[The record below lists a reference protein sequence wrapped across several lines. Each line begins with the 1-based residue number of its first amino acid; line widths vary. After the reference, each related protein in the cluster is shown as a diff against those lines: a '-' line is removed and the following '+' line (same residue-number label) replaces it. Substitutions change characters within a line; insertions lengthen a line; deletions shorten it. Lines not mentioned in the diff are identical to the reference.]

1 MSYQNSLFSDLVTD
15 GAIHAMDFGG
25 LPSAYL
31 VLEAENFHRGEC
43 SAIIYSKGPAT
54 CLMWSVAAQRF
65 FTNESTLVKHVPGE
79 GKMYP

>member
-1 MSYQNSLFSDLVTD
+1 MSCQNSLFSDLVTD

-43 SAIIYSKGPAT
+43 SAIIGTAT
-54 CLMWSVAAQRF
+54 FLVWSVAAQLF
-65 FTNESTLVKHVPGE
+65 LQTNLHW
-79 GKMYP
+79 